1 MWKCRLKNYLEGAEN
16 KMAVRH
22 ILRDGRVLSDIRGHV
37 VKFEDAVNAYKLM
50 ERINEKENAKGK

>member
-1 MWKCRLKNYLEGAEN
+1 MV
-16 KMAVRH
+16 VRH

-50 ERINEKENAKGK
+50 ERINEKENAKASESIIKKET